1 MAEPR
6 MICFQDYVC
15 SPMPMYMYMGLSTAV
30 TYMYMHVHIKFSS
43 LLTAVTIECR
53 TVDRDV

>member
-6 MICFQDYVC
+6 MICFQGYVC
-15 SPMPMYMYMGLSTAV
+15 SLMPMYRGLSTAV
-30 TYMYMHVHIKFSS
+30 TYMYMYIHIKFSS